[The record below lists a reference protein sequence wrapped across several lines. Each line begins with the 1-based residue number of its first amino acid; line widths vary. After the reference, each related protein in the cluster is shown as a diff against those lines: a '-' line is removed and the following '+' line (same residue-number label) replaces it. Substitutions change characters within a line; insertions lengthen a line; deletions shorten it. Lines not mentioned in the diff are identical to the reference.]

1 VAAHLDRRPWPAS
14 IGRFFDFAG
23 LSGQT
28 GASTG
33 PGLNLIGG
41 SNDNQLAVL
50 TLQKAAKATICGIQL
65 ERLLGTWHPPPRCT
79 GQRKN
84 RMVNPMSEITLQYL
98 LGGVSLVAVAIPAI
112 LLLVAVIRQARARS
126 FVIVDPEGKVLF
138 EISAESVQRTKPD
151 EIARLRER
159 IRQKHDITIRA
170 A

>member
-1 VAAHLDRRPWPAS
+1 
-14 IGRFFDFAG
+14 
-23 LSGQT
+23 
-28 GASTG
+28 
-33 PGLNLIGG
+33 
-41 SNDNQLAVL
+41 
-50 TLQKAAKATICGIQL
+50 
-65 ERLLGTWHPPPRCT
+65 
-79 GQRKN
+79 
-84 RMVNPMSEITLQYL
+84 MVSPMSEITLQYL

-112 LLLVAVIRQARARS
+112 LLLVAVIKQALARS